1 MEIFHK
7 VQNNKNHGF
16 TLIELL
22 ISLAISGLI
31 LTAIYNIFISNNI
44 IYLKQNE
51 MVNME
56 QNLRSAMNLMSQEI
70 RMAGYAPNATF
81 SVGINGTSSERIS
94 FSFYDNYKNDKKNVE
109 YELYDSSSYGK
120 NTLGRTVDGS
130 KQPLIP
136 NVNDIQFSYGNCTVD
151 IFLEVY
157 PEKSNLQITNINMT
171 RSVYVRNEFLNE

>member
-1 MEIFHK
+1 MEHFNIEK
-7 VQNNKNHGF
+7 YNNNYGV

-22 ISLAISGLI
+22 IALAISGLVM
-31 LTAIYNIFISNNI
+31 TAIYNIFVSNNL

-56 QNLRSAMNLMSQEI
+56 QNLRSALNLMSQEI

-81 SVGINGTSSERIS
+81 SVGINSTSSERIS
-94 FSFYDNYKNDKKNVE
+94 FSFYDMYKNGTKHVE
-109 YELYDSSSYGK
+109 YELYDSGSYGE
-120 NTLGRTVDGS
+120 NTLGRIVDDS

-136 NVNDIQFSYGNCTVD
+136 NVNDMHFSYDDCSVK

-157 PEKSNLQITNINMT
+157 PEKNSLAISNLNMT
-171 RSVYVRNEFLNE
+171 KSVYVRNKCLNE